1 MNWALRWLELPP
13 DADATAIKRAYARR
27 LRQHRPDT
35 DPDGFQQLHAA
46 YQAALAWTHAREA
59 DAQYAPAQMDEY
71 AAGEATEHADAAP
84 VRPGAS
90 ADGEDAGLPA
100 VDAGRGGPAFGTAN
114 ASDTGAGNDT
124 DTDTDT
130 DTNTDTADGTADA
143 GIDLDALV
151 HDWRRRQHGAAQP
164 PPLPPSPPA
173 HAAHDPQ
180 PRVDADALCG
190 EAIALA
196 LRADPPALQDWLQRQ
211 PGLWSLQ
218 HKAQVGGLL
227 CYRLQQHTPPLRR
240 DNFAVLLDFFGLDD
254 IAAGTAAHALPMLQE
269 RLHLAWEVQP
279 ENVAALARRIQG
291 VAPNVPW
298 FRTRMRQ
305 LTRAFALPQ
314 ALWAGLPFGR
324 PSTLRRLALQL
335 DHGRLDALPAPVDRR
350 QVAFWTRAGDMT
362 RLSRPRLLLGLARCA
377 VASLLAALALW
388 LLASLGAWS
397 AEPADLARTLSR
409 SAQVAAAIGGSWALW
424 VLACVLLRWQSEP
437 EAAPSPAPW
446 LRLSFL
452 PLLIGSGLLLVH
464 AAGLRVAGTVLV
476 DTALLLAAVRIWRRR
491 GLVYQLSGN
500 YWWLVFLIPLGK
512 GLLLLFAFAEAGA
525 ALALGLW
532 TWDLVLQRRSL
543 RWRRS

>member
-35 DPDGFQQLHAA
+35 DPEGFQQLHAA
-46 YQAALAWTHAREA
+46 YQAALAWARAREA
-59 DAQYAPAQMDEY
+59 DAQYAQAEMDEY

-84 VRPGAS
+84 VWPGAS
-90 ADGEDAGLPA
+90 ADGDDADRPA
-100 VDAGRGGPAFGTAN
+100 VDAGRGGAAAGTAT
-114 ASDTGAGNDT
+114 ASDAAT
-124 DTDTDT
+124 DTDPGTDA
-130 DTNTDTADGTADA
+130 ADDADA

-151 HDWRRRQHGAAQP
+151 HDWRLRQQAAAPP
-164 PPLPPSPPA
+164 PPLPPSPHAALA
-173 HAAHDPQ
+173 HTAHDPQ
-180 PRVDADALCG
+180 PQAVDLDTLCG
-190 EAIALA
+190 ETIALA
-196 LRADPPALQDWLQRQ
+196 MRADPPALQDWLERQ
-211 PGLWSLQ
+211 PALWSLQ

-279 ENVAALARRIQG
+279 ENVGALARRIQG
-291 VAPNVPW
+291 VTPKVAWV
-298 FRTRMRQ
+298 RARMPQ
-305 LTRAFALPQ
+305 LTRPFALPQ

-324 PSTLRRLALQL
+324 PGALRLLAMHL
-335 DHGRLDALPAPVDRR
+335 DHGRVDALPAPVDRQ
-350 QVAFWTRAGDMT
+350 QVMFWIRAGDMT
-362 RLSRPRLLLGLARCA
+362 RLSRPRLMLGLARCA

-464 AAGLRVAGTVLV
+464 AADQRVAGTVLV